1 MTRNPVVSRKSER
14 MTRRS
19 GITCVV
25 ATVLCLAWAVGV
37 QSAASVETE
46 KRARDPWVEE
56 ILVQLSELRK
66 SQGDLTKQVESLR
79 GEVASLK
86 GDGNQK
92 DSAVLPLEVRDL
104 PYPPLGDEKAQIAI
118 VEFSDF
124 ECPFC
129 RKHKQG
135 TLQALTQSYVE
146 KGVVRY
152 YFVDFPLSFHAQAAS
167 AAVAAACAHQQG
179 AFWKMHDALFDNQ
192 NRLGKELYLKLAGGL
207 SLDKPKFEACL
218 ADPKMKRQV
227 GERAALGDRAGV
239 QGTPAF
245 LIGRLKNGVLTET
258 RAISGARP
266 IADFD
271 KVLSKYLPGS

>member
-1 MTRNPVVSRKSER
+1 MIMRRLSIFSLGVV
-14 MTRRS
+14 
-19 GITCVV
+19 
-25 ATVLCLAWAVGV
+25 LLLPQVG
-37 QSAASVETE
+37 SAGDVSAQWS
-46 KRARDPWVEE
+46 EE
-56 ILVQLSELRK
+56 ILLQLSELRK
-66 SQGDLTKQVESLR
+66 SQGDLVAQVEQLRAEVSSLKV
-79 GEVASLK
+79 GAAK
-86 GDGNQK
+86 GDGSGLDLTSN
-92 DSAVLPLEVRDL
+92 SLPFI
-104 PYPPLGDEKAQIAI
+104 GDEGAQIGI

-129 RKHKQG
+129 RKHRQG
-135 TLQALTQSYVE
+135 TFPALTQSYVE
-146 KGVVRY
+146 KGAIRY
-152 YFVDFPLSFHAQAAS
+152 YFVDFPLSFHAQAMS
-167 AAVAAACAHQQG
+167 AAVAGACAHQQG

-192 NRLGKELYLKLAGGL
+192 NRLGKELYLKLAGDL

-218 ADPKMKRQV
+218 ADPKVKQQV

-245 LIGRLKNGVLTET
+245 LIGRLKNGVLTDT